1 MDTINEGRMSILSD
15 LWHLRERLD
24 NNMLLWLLLL
34 RKLSPSYSPPEE
46 ELAIEAQPQN
56 GIDGIGDV
64 TATAWDMIVE
74 RQGGSYV
81 AVLKEAIRR
90 LARKHNWIGELLEDM
105 DIVVEDEQAMEM
117 CIRDSH

>member
-1 MDTINEGRMSILSD
+1 MTITCFYGYYCCESFRRG
-15 LWHLRERLD
+15 
-24 NNMLLWLLLL
+24 
-34 RKLSPSYSPPEE
+34 YSPPEE

-105 DIVVEDEQAMEM
+105 DIVAEDEQAMEDAVRLFTNLPED
-117 CIRDSH
+117 ISLEFVYETL